1 MPAGAKK
8 TPILALI
15 AAWTIVM
22 IPLCWGVGQSVIK
35 SLPLFQAPGAPAQ
48 RR

>member
-1 MPAGAKK
+1 MAAGAKK
-8 TPILALI
+8 TPLLALI
-15 AAWTIVM
+15 VAWTIVT